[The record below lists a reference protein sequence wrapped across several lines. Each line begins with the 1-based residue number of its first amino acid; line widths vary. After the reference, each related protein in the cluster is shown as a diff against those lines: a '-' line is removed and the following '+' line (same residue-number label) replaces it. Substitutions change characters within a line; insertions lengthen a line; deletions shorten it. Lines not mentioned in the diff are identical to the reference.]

1 VKTSSGIFWY
11 KLLTVSN
18 PDSSIHSTTQL
29 IRRLRQFFNLHSSI
43 FMLSIF
49 IPLALS
55 CTRRAAPPAPFL
67 AFVVCQDS
75 SSVAVVD
82 LAELRV
88 VASLKVSNHPEAAVA
103 RPGSREIYIT
113 GPGGLDRIEGPGFKV
128 YLNSRTDHHPR
139 SLVFSRD
146 GRFAYYLMEPE
157 PLRPAVSGALSQ
169 PPQPGVSHI
178 SIFDCEAKKE
188 VGQIGLRASL
198 SRLTL
203 TADGKTLVA
212 TDPVA
217 GMVHFFDVAARKALG
232 TVNAGPGAGPIAVQS
247 FGSKVFVS
255 NTTARSIS
263 VVDAGARQL
272 FSHIELGAQP
282 GALLLKPDGG
292 ELFVLSPESSTL
304 TILDAF
310 HDNVLQILTAGRNPV
325 AGVFRRDSSVLY
337 LASAGDGSVMAL
349 DVVNRLVLGS
359 TFVGREPRALAL
371 TPDERF
377 LAVADAGTSSLAVLI
392 AEPSRLAATR
402 SALLTSLSVGAKPVD
417 VVIPDSPVKDLAI
430 K

>member
-1 VKTSSGIFWY
+1 MKNLKSLQGLMNLPLNFLWR
-11 KLLTVSN
+11 KRSN
-18 PDSSIHSTTQL
+18 H
-29 IRRLRQFFNLHSSI
+29 RLY
-43 FMLSIF
+43 SIF
-49 IPLALS
+49 IRSFFILQSSFFILLAAS
-55 CTRRAAPPAPFL
+55 CSRRAAPPAPFF

-88 VASLKVSNHPEAAVA
+88 VASLKVSPHPEAAVV

-113 GPGGLDRIEGPGFKV
+113 GPGGLDRLEWPEFKV

-139 SLVFSRD
+139 NLVFSRD
-146 GRFAYYLMEPE
+146 GRFAYYLMEPGPLSNPPAGGASE
-157 PLRPAVSGALSQ
+157 PPRLGFSN
-169 PPQPGVSHI
+169 I
-178 SIFDCEAKKE
+178 SFYDCEARKE
-188 VGQIGLRASL
+188 IAQINLKASL
-198 SRLTL
+198 NRLAL
-203 TADGKTLVA
+203 TADGKTLLA
-212 TDPVA
+212 TDPA
-217 GMVHFFDVAARKALG
+217 SGMVHFFDVATRKALG
-232 TVNAGPGAGPIAVQS
+232 TVNAGQGAGPIAVQS
-247 FGSKVFVS
+247 FSSKIFVS
-255 NTTARSIS
+255 NTAARSIS
-263 VVDAGARQL
+263 VVDTGSRQL

-292 ELFVLSPESSTL
+292 ELFVLSSESSTL

-349 DVVNRLVLGS
+349 DVANRLVLGS

-392 AEPSRLAATR
+392 AEPSRLAASR
-402 SALLTSLSVGAKPVD
+402 SALLTSLSVGARPVD
-417 VVIPDSPVKDLAI
+417 VVIPE
-430 K
+430 